1 MMLTSM
7 PGGYVNAPPQQL
19 MFQQP
24 LPYGFPGGISAP
36 YMPPT
41 SAPPVMGSALPMM
54 PSTIGFSA
62 PPMARPMSA
71 LPTVGS
77 IYSSISALPTVGSIY
92 SSMSALPTTIGIPTP
107 QLPSVG
113 VVYEIGTS
121 GTAKSVPII
130 KQVQPGSLADKA
142 GLRLGDQIISVG
154 IVNSAGWH
162 ATNTETKGYPA
173 DKFSDLLK
181 KTLND
186 ATSAGG
192 NMLVQVERSG
202 QVMFVVVGYEPRA
215 APKVSVGLD
224 FSIIPGQEP
233 TVVKVEPGSAASRAG
248 LLPGDVILSLSSTK
262 TPTRTPTQGVGPD
275 QFSGL
280 LKQTFQTATSAGG
293 KMILQVQRSG
303 QVFFA
308 EVGTAS
314 QSMGMTPSIP
324 YPTMTP
330 SIPYPIRGSATPMM
344 PTYSLPPTYSAQ
356 PMIIGSAPPMMP
368 TYSAPA
374 MMPTYSAQ
382 PMIIGSAPPMMQG
395 VMPTYSVPPTYSAQP
410 IIMGSAPP
418 MMPMQPIIMGSA
430 PPMMPTV
437 SRLY

>member
-1 MMLTSM
+1 MLMSM
-7 PGGYVNAPPQQL
+7 PGGYVNAPPPQL

-24 LPYGFPGGISAP
+24 LPYGYPGGISAP

-41 SAPPVMGSALPMM
+41 SAPPLMGTALPMM
-54 PSTIGFSA
+54 PPTVGFSA
-62 PPMARPMSA
+62 PTARPMSA
-71 LPTVGS
+71 LPT
-77 IYSSISALPTVGSIY
+77 LSIY
-92 SSMSALPTTIGIPTP
+92 SSMSALPTSIGIPTTQP
-107 QLPSVG
+107 ASLG

-121 GTAKSVPII
+121 GTVKSVPII

-142 GLRLGDQIISVG
+142 GLRPGDQIISVG

-215 APKVSVGLD
+215 SPKVSVGLN
-224 FSIIPGQEP
+224 FSIIQGQEP
-233 TVVKVEPGSAASRAG
+233 IVVTVEPGSAASKAG
-248 LLPGDVILSLSSTK
+248 LQPGDCILSLSSTK
-262 TPTRTPTQGVGPD
+262 MPTKTPTKGINPD

-308 EVGTAS
+308 EVGSAS
-314 QSMGMTPSIP
+314 QAIVMTPSIP

-330 SIPYPIRGSATPMM
+330 SIPSPIIGSATPMM

-356 PMIIGSAPPMMP
+356 PIIIGSTPP
-368 TYSAPA
+368 

-382 PMIIGSAPPMMQG
+382 PMIIGSAPPMMQQ
-395 VMPTYSVPPTYSAQP
+395 VMPTYSVPPAYSAQP
-410 IIMGSAPP
+410 IILGSAPPMVPTQPFIMGSAPP
-418 MMPMQPIIMGSA
+418 MMPA
-430 PPMMPTV
+430 V

>member
-1 MMLTSM
+1 MMLMSV
-7 PGGYVNAPPQQL
+7 PGSYVNAPPQQV
-19 MFQQP
+19 MYQQP
-24 LPYGFPGGISAP
+24 LPYGYPGGISAP
-36 YMPPT
+36 YMPPP
-41 SAPPVMGSALPMM
+41 SAPPILGSALPMM
-54 PSTIGFSA
+54 PPTIGFSA
-62 PPMARPMSA
+62 PPVARPMSA
-71 LPTVGS
+71 LPTVG
-77 IYSSISALPTVGSIY
+77 IY
-92 SSMSALPTTIGIPTP
+92 SSMSALPTTISTPTQP
-107 QLPSVG
+107 LPSLG

-121 GTAKSVPII
+121 GTVKSVPII

-186 ATSAGG
+186 ATLAGG

-202 QVMFVVVGYEPRA
+202 QVMFVVIGYEPRPS
-215 APKVSVGLD
+215 PKVSVAAPKLSVGLN
-224 FSIIPGQEP
+224 FSIIQGQEP
-233 TVVKVEPGSAASRAG
+233 VVVDLEPGSAASKAG
-248 LLPGDVILSLSSTK
+248 LLPGDRILSLSSTK
-262 TPTRTPTQGVGPD
+262 TPTRTPTKGMGPD

-280 LKQTFQTATSAGG
+280 LKQTLQTATNAGG

-314 QSMGMTPSIP
+314 QTMGMTPSIP
-324 YPTMTP
+324 YPTVTP
-330 SIPYPIRGSATPMM
+330 SIPYPIIGSAPAIM
-344 PTYSLPPTYSAQ
+344 PNYSAPTYSAQ
-356 PMIIGSAPPMMP
+356 PIIYSAPAIMP
-368 TYSAPA
+368 TYSVLPTYGSAPA

-382 PMIIGSAPPMMQG
+382 PMIIGSAPPMM
-395 VMPTYSVPPTYSAQP
+395 PTYSAQP
-410 IIMGSAPP
+410 MPTFSAQPMII
-418 MMPMQPIIMGSA
+418 GSA